1 MPYKT
6 GQLGEVL
13 ETALTER
20 DTQLQETEFPEI
32 MINEALPLDFNLD
45 LSLEYVE
52 FGITNASGDVR
63 DGIIGNKT
71 NSLKTL
77 NADVTFQK
85 APVAVWGKAE
95 VWSELEVKKIARLGI
110 DIIKMKQDVLYANA
124 MATIQYAG
132 FLGHQGAKGQ
142 EGLLNGSLVPHGTDS
157 TKTIAAMTAQEF
169 IDFVL
174 GAYNR
179 AWAASE
185 YRIQPTHIAMDA
197 SDMVLAL
204 SKFDTGGVIV
214 GVDTLPLS
222 AFDKIISALR
232 KTSQNDN
239 FNITF
244 VRVPSNY
251 ARNIVTGKARLAVY
265 TSDANYVE
273 MKVHS
278 PEVLQVRQRDLLTYE
293 SGYLSGFSG
302 ALWKQPKSAVYVDY
316 AVTPATP

>member
-1 MPYKT
+1 MAYIS
-6 GQLGEVL
+6 GQYGEVL
-13 ETALTER
+13 QEALTER
-20 DTQLQETEFPEI
+20 DTQLQETQFPEI
-32 MINEALPLDFNLD
+32 MIAEALPIDFNLD
-45 LSLEYVE
+45 LALEYVE

-63 DGIIGNKT
+63 DGLIGNKT

-77 NADVTFQK
+77 DADVTFQK

-95 VWSELEVKKIARLGI
+95 TWSELEVQKIARLGI
-110 DIIKMKQDVLYANA
+110 DVVKMKQDVLYANA

-132 FLGHQGAKGQ
+132 FLGHQEAKGQ
-142 EGLLNGSLVPHGTDS
+142 EGLLNGTSVPHGVDQ

-174 GAYNR
+174 ANYNR
-179 AWAASE
+179 AWAASD

-197 SDMVLAL
+197 ADMITAL
-204 SKFDTGGVIV
+204 GKFDTGGVIV

-222 AFDKIISALR
+222 AFDKILAALR

-244 VRVPSNY
+244 VRVPSMY
-251 ARNIVTGKARLAVY
+251 ARNIVNGKARLAVY
-265 TSDANYVE
+265 TSDSNYLE
-273 MKVHS
+273 MKVHN

-293 SGYLSGFSG
+293 SGYLSGFTG
-302 ALWKQPKSAVYVDY
+302 ALWKQPKSAVYADY